1 MDLITQG
8 ILGAATAQAGAK
20 KDEGKIATAIG
31 FIAGMIPDIDSFIQ
45 HPEDPLFVLEYHRH
59 FTHSLIFIPFAAFI
73 LAIITH
79 RVLSKKIS
87 IRRLFY
93 YSLLGICLAALLD
106 ACTSY
111 GTHLLWPFSDE
122 RIAWNIIAIVDPVFT
137 LLLFVPLV
145 FGLLK
150 NNPAL
155 SRIGLIVAASYL
167 GLATVQ
173 SNRAYDVA
181 EEMILNRGHNAER
194 LLVKPTLGNILLWR
208 SIYSS
213 NNEIFVD
220 AIRVGIIADNKIYNG
235 SSLPLLDLKT
245 MNPYPENTRGRT
257 DLVRF
262 AKLSN
267 NWLAYDPSQ
276 PDLVGDIRYAMLP
289 TSTIPLWGVRLAL
302 SQPDKHMNFETNR
315 NFTRE
320 MRHDFMSML
329 LGRTDIH

>member
-1 MDLITQG
+1 MDLLTQG

-20 KDEGKIATAIG
+20 RDEGKIATTIG
-31 FIAGMIPDIDSFIQ
+31 FIAGMVPDIDTFIQ
-45 HPEDPLFVLEYHRH
+45 NPEDPLFVLEYHRH

-73 LAIITH
+73 LAIISH
-79 RVLSKKIS
+79 RVLNKKIS
-87 IRRLFY
+87 ISRLFY
-93 YSLLGICLAALLD
+93 YSLLGICLAAILD

-137 LLLFVPLV
+137 LLLFIPLV
-145 FGLLK
+145 FGLSK
-150 NNPAL
+150 NKPAL
-155 SRIGLIVAASYL
+155 SRIGLTFATIYL

-173 SNRAYDVA
+173 SNRAYDIA
-181 EEMILNRGHNAER
+181 EEMISKRGHSADR
-194 LLVKPTLGNILLWR
+194 ILVKPTLGNIILWR
-208 SIYSS
+208 SMYSS

-220 AIRVGIIADNKIYNG
+220 AIRVGIIADNKIYKGN
-235 SSLPLLDLKT
+235 SLPLLDLET
-245 MNPYPENTRGRT
+245 MNPYPKNTLGGT

-267 NWLAYDPSQ
+267 KWLAYDPSQ

-289 TSTIPLWGVRLAL
+289 TSTIPLWGVRLTL
-302 SQPDKHMNFETNR
+302 DQPDKHMNVETNR